1 MLPLLLLA
9 PAALASP
16 FAQAPAQP
24 TPKPAKAVAK
34 IAPKPAGPSVEGW
47 ILNAKGKPLQATVG
61 LLPASKRSNPMADK
75 TVESLGQPNRK
86 QPGFRLP
93 LPEPGLYLL
102 DVRAKG
108 HERLLVPVRIGTEAL
123 TGLEL
128 TPRAE
133 KPAGEAGPISS
144 DAKLARMEAIYGAMK
159 GRQATFQ
166 KALKAAD
173 NKLKNLPADLW
184 TADLEALT
192 KDLGTEADADAAAL
206 LAVATL
212 ELGGLAAKITPET
225 ATLALEKL
233 PANSPFW
240 SLAPQLPSTA
250 FALAQKSKDFPAF
263 REALVAE
270 NPDREVKA
278 AALFSQLA
286 AAART
291 ENLEQQKALFQTLT
305 TEYKDSPAARA
316 AKQFDPDKLL
326 RKGQPF
332 PAFTVKTL
340 EGQDLSLESFK
351 GKVVLVDFWATWCPP
366 CVAEM
371 PEITAVYEKF
381 KASGF
386 DILSLSLDNKV
397 EDIAPFRAE
406 KFSMPWN
413 HTFLGRGAKAHPLI
427 ETLNV
432 TSIPRPILVGPDGA
446 VIEPDGNKL
455 RGKLLGLSVE
465 AALKAAGMLKAP
477 EAPAPEAP
485 KAEPAPETPKAE
497 PAPETPKG

>member
-9 PAALASP
+9 PVALASP

-24 TPKPAKAVAK
+24 TAKPAKAVAK
-34 IAPKPAGPSVEGW
+34 VAPKPAGPSVEGW
-47 ILNAKGKPLQATVG
+47 VLNAKGKPLQATVG
-61 LLPASKRSNPMADK
+61 LLPAAKRGNPMADK

-86 QPGFRLP
+86 RPGFRLP
-93 LPEPGLYLL
+93 LPEPGVYLL

-108 HERLLVPVRIGTEAL
+108 HHRLLVPVRIGAEPL
-123 TGLEL
+123 TGLEFA
-128 TPRAE
+128 PRPE
-133 KPAGEAGPISS
+133 KPVGEVGPISP

-159 GRQATFQ
+159 GRQETFRN
-166 KALKAAD
+166 ALKAAN
-173 NKLKNLPADLW
+173 NKLKDLPADLW
-184 TADLEALT
+184 TADLDTLAKELS
-192 KDLGTEADADAAAL
+192 TETDADAAAL

-212 ELGGLAAKITPET
+212 ELGGLYAKVTPET
-225 ATLALEKL
+225 AALALEKL
-233 PANSPFW
+233 PASSPFW
-240 SLAPQLPSTA
+240 SLAPQMPSTA

-278 AALFSQLA
+278 AAIFSQLA
-286 AAART
+286 AAARS

-316 AKQFDPDKLL
+316 AKQFDPDKIL
-326 RKGQPF
+326 RKGQAF
-332 PAFTVKTL
+332 PGFTVKSL
-340 EGQDLSLESFK
+340 EGQDLTLESFK

-386 DILSLSLDNKV
+386 DILSLSLDAKV

-406 KFSMPWN
+406 KFPMPWN
-413 HTFLGRGAKAHPLI
+413 HTFLGRGKAHPLI

-432 TSIPRPILVGPDGA
+432 NSIPRPILVGPDGT

-465 AALKAAGMLKAP
+465 AALKAVGLLKAP
-477 EAPAPEAP
+477 EAPKADPATEAP
-485 KAEPAPETPKAE
+485 KTETTTEANQ
-497 PAPETPKG
+497 G

>member
-9 PAALASP
+9 PVALASP

-24 TPKPAKAVAK
+24 APKPAKAVAK
-34 IAPKPAGPSVEGW
+34 VAPKPAGPSVEGW

-61 LLPASKRSNPMADK
+61 LLPAAQRTNPMGDK

-108 HERLLVPVRIGTEAL
+108 HERLLVPVRIGTEPL

-133 KPAGEAGPISS
+133 KPVGEVGPISP
-144 DAKLARMEAIYGAMK
+144 DAKLARMEAIYGGMK
-159 GRQATFQ
+159 RRQETFRN
-166 KALKAAD
+166 ALKAAN
-173 NKLKNLPADLW
+173 NKVKDLPADLW
-184 TADLEALT
+184 TADLEALA
-192 KDLGTEADADAAAL
+192 KELGTETDSDAAAL
-206 LAVATL
+206 LALATL
-212 ELGGLAAKITPET
+212 ELGGLAAKVSPE
-225 ATLALEKL
+225 AAALALEKL
-233 PANSPFW
+233 PASSPFW
-240 SLAPQLPSTA
+240 SLSPQMPSTA
-250 FALAQKSKDFPAF
+250 FALAQKSKDLPAF

-286 AAART
+286 AAARS
-291 ENLEQQKALFQTLT
+291 ENLEQQKALFQRLT
-305 TEYKDSPAARA
+305 TEFKDTTPART
-316 AKQFDPDKLL
+316 AKQFDPDKVL

-332 PAFTVKTL
+332 PSFTVKTL
-340 EGQDLSLESFK
+340 EGQDLTLESFK

-371 PEITAVYEKF
+371 PEISAVYEKF

-397 EDIAPFRAE
+397 EDIAPFRAD
-406 KFSMPWN
+406 KFPMPWN

-432 TSIPRPILVGPDGA
+432 TTIPRPILIGPDGT
-446 VIEPDGNKL
+446 VIEPDGNRL

-465 AALKAAGMLKAP
+465 AALKAAGLLK
-477 EAPAPEAP
+477 APEAP
-485 KAEPAPETPKAE
+485 KAEAAPATE
-497 PAPETPKG
+497 